1 MGKSY
6 EDFEDVEDLDDFG
19 GDFEDV
25 ENIEENPGMS
35 YLPWIS
41 HAVDDLTAEH

>member
-6 EDFEDVEDLDDFG
+6 DGFEDVEDLDDFG

-35 YLPWIS
+35 FPPRLLDRWPW
-41 HAVDDLTAEH
+41 TT